1 MHHCLSL
8 TRRRVIQGLA
18 AVATTTLL
26 SNPVFAADP
35 LKIGLILPLTG
46 PFASTGKQIEAAAR
60 LYIAKNGDT
69 VAGRKVELIVKD
81 DTGLAPE
88 TTKRIAQELVVQDK
102 VSVLAGF
109 GLTPLALAAAPVATE
124 AKVPMVV
131 MAAATGMIPTRSPF
145 IVRTGF
151 TLPQVT
157 APIAE
162 WALKNK
168 IKRVVTMVTD
178 YGPGLDAE
186 KTFVNTFKAGGGEI
200 VESIKTPLRN
210 PDYAPFLQRAKDAKP
225 DALFVFVPSGEGL
238 AVMKQFDERGLKQAG
253 IKLIGTG
260 DVTDDDLLES
270 MGAPAVGV
278 ITSFHYSAAHDSP
291 ENKAY
296 VDAFMKA
303 NNGMRPNFHSVG
315 GYDGMH
321 LIYEAVKKA
330 GANATGEQLVEA
342 MKGQKWTSPRGPMS
356 IDPATRQTIQN
367 VYLREV
373 KMVNGKPWNI
383 EFDKVENVRIRADG
397 GHPVLAVAHPRAVPR
412 GRPREVRSITLGGM
426 MIGNLIGVLFDG
438 IAYGSL
444 LLRHQ
449 HRALGDDGVD
459 EFHQPRARRVRD
471 ARRLRVRRADVARGS
486 AFPRDAAGRLS
497 GAGRR
502 RHRARADAVSAAVQG
517 DPSRSG
523 DVLHRPRV
531 HVSGGGGVVLRAVA
545 ATGATT

>member
-1 MHHCLSL
+1 M
-8 TRRRVIQGLA
+8 
-18 AVATTTLL
+18 
-26 SNPVFAADP
+26 
-35 LKIGLILPLTG
+35 
-46 PFASTGKQIEAAAR
+46 
-60 LYIAKNGDT
+60 AKNGDT

-88 TTKRIAQELVVQDK
+88 TTKRIAQEMVVQDK

-131 MAAATGMIPTRSPF
+131 MAAATAMIPTRSPY

-186 KTFVNTFKAGGGEI
+186 KTFQAVFKAGGGEI
-200 VESIKTPLRN
+200 VESIRTPLRN

-238 AVMKQFDERGLKQAG
+238 AVMKQFDDRGLKQAG
-253 IKLIGTG
+253 IRLIGTG

-321 LIYEAVKKA
+321 LIYEAAKKA
-330 GANATGEQLVEA
+330 GPNATGEQLVEA
-342 MKGQKWTSPRGPMS
+342 MKGMKWVSPRGPMS

-383 EFDKVENVRIRADG
+383 EFDKVENVK
-397 GHPVLAVAHPRAVPR
+397 
-412 GRPREVRSITLGGM
+412 
-426 MIGNLIGVLFDG
+426 
-438 IAYGSL
+438 
-444 LLRHQ
+444 
-449 HRALGDDGVD
+449 
-459 EFHQPRARRVRD
+459 
-471 ARRLRVRRADVARGS
+471 
-486 AFPRDAAGRLS
+486 
-497 GAGRR
+497 
-502 RHRARADAVSAAVQG
+502 
-517 DPSRSG
+517 DP
-523 DVLHRPRV
+523 
-531 HVSGGGGVVLRAVA
+531 AN
-545 ATGATT
+545 

>member
-1 MHHCLSL
+1 MKNGFLER
-8 TRRRVIQGLA
+8 RRRVLQGAVLA
-18 AVATTTLL
+18 AALCALHGTAL
-26 SNPVFAADP
+26 AADP

-88 TTKRIAQELVVQDK
+88 TTKRIAQEMVVQDK

-124 AKVPMVV
+124 AKVPMIV
-131 MAAATGMIPTRSPF
+131 MAAATGMIPTRSPY
-145 IVRTGF
+145 IVRPNF

-186 KTFVNTFKAGGGEI
+186 KTFQAVFKAGGGEI
-200 VESIKTPLRN
+200 VEAIRTPLRN

-253 IKLIGTG
+253 IRMIGTG
-260 DVTDDDLLES
+260 DVTDDDLLET
-270 MGAPAVGV
+270 MGAPALGV

-330 GANATGEQLVEA
+330 GPNATGDQLVEA
-342 MKGQKWTSPRGPMS
+342 MKGMKWVSPRGPMS
-356 IDPATRQTIQN
+356 IDPATRQPVQT

-383 EFDKVENVRIRADG
+383 EFDKFENVKD
-397 GHPVLAVAHPRAVPR
+397 P
-412 GRPREVRSITLGGM
+412 
-426 MIGNLIGVLFDG
+426 GN
-438 IAYGSL
+438 
-444 LLRHQ
+444 
-449 HRALGDDGVD
+449 
-459 EFHQPRARRVRD
+459 
-471 ARRLRVRRADVARGS
+471 
-486 AFPRDAAGRLS
+486 
-497 GAGRR
+497 
-502 RHRARADAVSAAVQG
+502 
-517 DPSRSG
+517 
-523 DVLHRPRV
+523 
-531 HVSGGGGVVLRAVA
+531 
-545 ATGATT
+545 

>member
-1 MHHCLSL
+1 MKNSFQT
-8 TRRRVIQGLA
+8 TRRRVLQGVALA
-18 AVATTTLL
+18 ATLGAL
-26 SNPVFAADP
+26 HGAALAADP
-35 LKIGLILPLTG
+35 LKIGLILPMTG

-60 LYIAKNGDT
+60 LYMAKNGDT

-88 TTKRIAQELVVQDK
+88 TTKRIAQEMVVQDK

-131 MAAATGMIPTRSPF
+131 MAAATAMIPTRSPY

-186 KTFVNTFKAGGGEI
+186 KTFQTVFKAGGGEI
-200 VESIKTPLRN
+200 VEAIRTPLRN

-238 AVMKQFDERGLKQAG
+238 AVMKQFDDRGLKQAG
-253 IKLIGTG
+253 IRLIGTG

-296 VDAFMKA
+296 VDGMMKA

-330 GANATGEQLVEA
+330 GPNATGEQLVEA
-342 MKGQKWTSPRGPMS
+342 MKGMKWVSPRGPMS
-356 IDPATRQTIQN
+356 IDPTTRQPIQN
-367 VYLREV
+367 VYMREV
-373 KMVNGKPWNI
+373 KMVNGKPWNV
-383 EFDKVENVRIRADG
+383 EFDKVENVK
-397 GHPVLAVAHPRAVPR
+397 
-412 GRPREVRSITLGGM
+412 
-426 MIGNLIGVLFDG
+426 
-438 IAYGSL
+438 
-444 LLRHQ
+444 
-449 HRALGDDGVD
+449 
-459 EFHQPRARRVRD
+459 
-471 ARRLRVRRADVARGS
+471 
-486 AFPRDAAGRLS
+486 
-497 GAGRR
+497 
-502 RHRARADAVSAAVQG
+502 
-517 DPSRSG
+517 DPG
-523 DVLHRPRV
+523 
-531 HVSGGGGVVLRAVA
+531 
-545 ATGATT
+545 